1 MKALPS
7 ETKDIS
13 KRQRRRVWLG
23 CFTIILVS
31 PLFLYYGYCWGWWG
45 RQSLL
50 LQYLFQC
57 KCPVASEEARYPEA
71 VDVVVPACRYAGS
84 ILSPSGRLLYVIEQT
99 STFSSTYLLD
109 LQTNEKIPF
118 TLGEGDNY
126 FLTDDLLFLS
136 LEYGHEGY
144 EGGDYILDRTTGK
157 QYPIQLFISLR
168 NDAYVNGEL
177 NLEVLATE
185 LRDAQDV
192 FVIDNDI
199 IVALKS
205 NFESSSERNFYIRA
219 SSLGYDSDRA
229 ERFLQQNGI
238 DYHFVPGP
246 VQEEAVSPDG
256 RFLAR
261 EDGIYLAGSGEI
273 VQAYTVRGITGEHFS
288 IKGWT
293 SDSSGAI
300 YYIIDNCLLELP
312 SYDGGSCSIS
322 VPQPLIKLSVPE
334 EYLSPRE
341 TP

>member
-1 MKALPS
+1 MK
-7 ETKDIS
+7 TKNTHSFKLRNFRGWKSCFAIF
-13 KRQRRRVWLG
+13 LG
-23 CFTIILVS
+23 M
-31 PLFLYYGYCWGWWG
+31 PLLTLLIYFGYCWGMWG

-57 KCPVASEEARYPEA
+57 NCPPASEEARYPKE
-71 VDVVVPACRYAGS
+71 VDVVIPACRYARS

-109 LQTNEKIPF
+109 LQTNEKTPF
-118 TLGEGDNY
+118 TIGEGSNY

-136 LEYGHEGY
+136 LEYGHDGY

-168 NDAYVNGEL
+168 KDAYVNDEL
-177 NLEVLATE
+177 NLEVLVLE
-185 LRDAQDV
+185 LRNAQDV

-205 NFESSSERNFYIRA
+205 NFESSPERNFYVRA
-219 SSLGYDSDRA
+219 SALGYDPDRA

-238 DYHFVPGP
+238 DYHFVPGL

-256 RFLAR
+256 RFIAR

-273 VQAYTVRGITGEHFS
+273 VQAYTVRGITEEHSS

-300 YYIIDNCLLELP
+300 YYIFDNCLFRL
-312 SYDGGSCSIS
+312 SSWYCSIS
-322 VPQPLIKLSVPE
+322 VPQPLIKLKVPDGYLLSNE
-334 EYLSPRE
+334 EK
-341 TP
+341 